1 MLPVGNKAIPKL
13 YLEVKK
19 KKNSSCNSFLFT
31 KNLSNFYVIVGYLCH
46 IQADLKLEKMRIF
59 IHKRGYYRAIK
70 AIQYF
75 RYFNNIKM
83 S

>member
-19 KKNSSCNSFLFT
+19 KKTGSYSSFLFT
-31 KNLSNFYVIVGYLCH
+31 KNLSNLYVIVGYLCY

-70 AIQYF
+70 AIF
-75 RYFNNIKM
+75 SNTLIT
-83 S
+83 